1 MSEYT
6 DPVQALLMAL
16 IAAAVMI
23 AAAPHLFMQWLR
35 HVAEQQRAATLR
47 QVEIQQDLLRRLAAR
62 DSAWAEAGSAR
73 SPSLASP
80 PH

>member
-23 AAAPHLFMQWLR
+23 AAAPQLFMQWLR

-47 QVEIQQDLLRRLAAR
+47 QQAIQADLLHRLALRDRNDAR
-62 DSAWAEAGSAR
+62 AD
-73 SPSLASP
+73 
-80 PH
+80 